1 MSAVKAEPCVLKQEE
16 VPPPDQFLDFWE
28 KRIREEFLTTMNL
41 QEDTP
46 SGPQVKYLNWNHYF
60 STVYPDTIE
69 GNSHFQSYIEK
80 VKGLYQQVVRVAPG
94 EKGNKIV
101 PANLIVGPLDKGSMW
116 NGCVVDGQF
125 SHLVT
130 PMFPPWWCTCPLPTV
145 PFKARPSYI
154 SDHP

>member
-1 MSAVKAEPCVLKQEE
+1 MSVVKAEPCVLKQEE

-46 SGPQVKYLNWNHYF
+46 SGPQVKYLNWNHFY

-80 VKGLYQQVVRVAPG
+80 VKVLYQQVVRVAPG
-94 EKGNKIV
+94 EKCNRIV
-101 PANLIVGPLDKGSMW
+101 PTNLMVGPLDKDSMW
-116 NGCVVDGQF
+116 NGCVVDGAI
-125 SHLVT
+125 LT
-130 PMFPPWWCTCPLPTV
+130 PCNPYVSPMVVYLSP
-145 PFKARPSYI
+145 AHRPI
-154 SDHP
+154 